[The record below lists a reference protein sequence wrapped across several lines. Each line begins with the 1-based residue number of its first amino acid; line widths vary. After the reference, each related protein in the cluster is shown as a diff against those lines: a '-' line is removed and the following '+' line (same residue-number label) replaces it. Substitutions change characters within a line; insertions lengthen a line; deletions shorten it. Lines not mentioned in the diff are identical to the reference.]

1 MAVETF
7 WKKKKGVAL
16 ALIAV
21 CVVASALLLCYHTFR
36 PKPEDGK
43 KEIIVDVV
51 YEDASMD
58 SYAIATDA
66 QYLEQALEEAKGLT
80 VEGSRTDQFGLMI
93 VTVNGVTAEYDK
105 EQAYWAVELDG
116 EACNYG
122 VSMQPVRDKEH
133 YRLVYTSANAS

>member
-66 QYLEQALEEAKGLT
+66 RYLEQALEEAKGLT

-93 VTVNGVTAEYDK
+93 ITVNGVTAEYDK
-105 EQAYWAVELDG
+105 DQAYWAVELDG
-116 EACNYG
+116 KACNYG

>member
-66 QYLEQALEEAKGLT
+66 
-80 VEGSRTDQFGLMI
+80 R
-93 VTVNGVTAEYDK
+93 
-105 EQAYWAVELDG
+105 
-116 EACNYG
+116 
-122 VSMQPVRDKEH
+122 
-133 YRLVYTSANAS
+133 